1 VTSLHRDPRAIEIG
15 LAALTELR
23 ELAPSLVFSAIVSD
37 DGFELAHAPQNSID
51 VGRFGSMTSSVQALS
66 DAVSRELSIGS
77 SGYVVIAAEAGHV
90 LQLRV
95 PGYPLILAALFDTHE
110 MLGKAI
116 SSSRRC
122 VDSIVAMLD
131 LISFQESPG
140 SSITTHP

>member
-1 VTSLHRDPRAIEIG
+1 VTSLHRDPRAIVVG
-15 LAALTELR
+15 LTALAELR
-23 ELAPSLVFSAIVSD
+23 ELAPSLVFAAIVSD

-66 DAVSRELSIGS
+66 DAVSRELSIGA

-110 MLGKAI
+110 TLGKAL

-122 VDSIVAMLD
+122 IDRLVALLD
-131 LISFQESPG
+131 PITFQDSPG
-140 SSITTHP
+140 SSITNP

>member
-1 VTSLHRDPRAIEIG
+1 MTSLHREPRAIAIG
-15 LAALTELR
+15 ERALAELR
-23 ELAPSLVFSAIVSD
+23 ELAPSLVFAAIVSD

-66 DAVSRELSIGS
+66 DAVTRELSIGS

-90 LQLRV
+90 LQMRV

-110 MLGKAI
+110 MLGKAL

-122 VDSIVAMLD
+122 AERLVALLEPID
-131 LISFQESPG
+131 FQESPG
-140 SSITTHP
+140 S